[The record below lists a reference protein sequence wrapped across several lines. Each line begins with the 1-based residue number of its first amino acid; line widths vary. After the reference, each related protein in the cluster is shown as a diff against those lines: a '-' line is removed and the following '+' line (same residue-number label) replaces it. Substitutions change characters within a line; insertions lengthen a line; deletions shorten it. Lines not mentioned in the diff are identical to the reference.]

1 MPENFWF
8 AFHLFWKRNFAKYK
22 SQKSKKGR
30 KNSWKLTEKIMTTI
44 PILEVISFSTEHS
57 INKVQNIVKNTG
69 KWTNQTKNVSLRG
82 KEIYEIQAEF
92 KLPKCKIEAIGNVQ
106 LYFGL
111 CQFCTLDGIA
121 HYLKSQM
128 LVQNSISRVFH
139 PNFLRQFFSWNQSC
153 Q

>member
-1 MPENFWF
+1 
-8 AFHLFWKRNFAKYK
+8 
-22 SQKSKKGR
+22 
-30 KNSWKLTEKIMTTI
+30 MTTI

-69 KWTNQTKNVSLRG
+69 KWTNQTKNVLLRG

-111 CQFCTLDGIA
+111 CQFCTLDGVA
-121 HYLKSQM
+121 HYSKSQM

-139 PNFLRQFFSWNQSC
+139 PNFLRPFVLSNQSC
-153 Q
+153 KGRHLNAYRFENTVDFRNNAYNILAME

>member
-1 MPENFWF
+1 MCLKIFES
-8 AFHLFWKRNFAKYK
+8 LFICFESAILQNTKVKKAKK
-22 SQKSKKGR
+22 EEKFVK
-30 KNSWKLTEKIMTTI
+30 SWKLTEKIMTTI

-111 CQFCTLDGIA
+111 CQFCRPVQDTFKK
-121 HYLKSQM
+121 YLGKILFQKS
-128 LVQNSISRVFH
+128 I
-139 PNFLRQFFSWNQSC
+139 
-153 Q
+153 

>member
-1 MPENFWF
+1 
-8 AFHLFWKRNFAKYK
+8 
-22 SQKSKKGR
+22 
-30 KNSWKLTEKIMTTI
+30 MTTI

-69 KWTNQTKNVSLRG
+69 KWTNQTKNVLLRG

-111 CQFCTLDGIA
+111 CQFWKVKCWSKIQFHEFFTQIFCGNFSREI
-121 HYLKSQM
+121 K
-128 LVQNSISRVFH
+128 VVNS
-139 PNFLRQFFSWNQSC
+139 
-153 Q
+153 